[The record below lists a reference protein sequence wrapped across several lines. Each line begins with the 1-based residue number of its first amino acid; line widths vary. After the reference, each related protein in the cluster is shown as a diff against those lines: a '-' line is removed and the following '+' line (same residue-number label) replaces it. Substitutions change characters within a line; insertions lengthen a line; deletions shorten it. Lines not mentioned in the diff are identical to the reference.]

1 MHFVKRV
8 SLYFFAIFVFSLSIV
23 SQFKAMPSTE
33 NPEINSVETESE
45 FSDRRVIVVL
55 DRESSLDFKTY
66 CVDDFPEVDCVGITN
81 LTPETEK
88 IAEESVKK
96 GNTDV
101 SYNKILCLELKYPGK
116 DNVIDAIAKLN
127 EKEYVL
133 CAEPDYVITLCDTI
147 PDDIHYDEQWGH
159 EKINLPSAWDEETG
173 SSSVYVGVLDTGIEG
188 THPEFSGRIKT
199 EWCMSF
205 LTGTG
210 VAETSPTDPRG
221 HGTHVAGII
230 GAAGNNNLGV
240 CGVCWNVKLVSL
252 KVIDS
257 SGYGYSSYTVSAIDY
272 AESISIPII
281 NLSLGWASNHT
292 YYNSSMSTAINN
304 YSGLVVCSAG
314 NTNPCGVDVDIA
326 PYFYPAHYTCANMIV
341 VGSSNSSD
349 QIAST
354 SNYSSVSVDLFAPG
368 RQILSTYPLS
378 ICNSGACSDDN
389 HHSYQGYHTLNGTSM
404 AAPYVAGV
412 AALIKSCHP
421 NITTTQ
427 LKNAILNNGD
437 SCSSLSGY
445 CVTGCRLNAYNALH
459 SIHSFTSYV
468 DYGNAFYHKKACS
481 ICGLHGTTL
490 SLHIWIPN
498 TLHTKYTCNK
508 CGATTTN
515 PSLPRE
521 E

>member
-1 MHFVKRV
+1 MRFFKRF
-8 SLYFFAIFVFSLSIV
+8 SLCFFAIIVFSMSTV
-23 SQFKAMPSTE
+23 SQFKAMLGTE
-33 NPEINSVETESE
+33 NTEINSVETKSE

-66 CVDDFPEVDCVGITN
+66 CVDDFPEVDCVDITN

-88 IAEESVKK
+88 KAEESVKK

-116 DNVIDAIAKLN
+116 DNVIDAIAKLK
-127 EKEYVL
+127 EKEHIL
-133 CAEPDYVITLCDTI
+133 CAEPDYVIALCDTT
-147 PDDIHYDEQWGH
+147 PDDTHYDKQWGH
-159 EKINLPSAWDEETG
+159 EKIDLPSAWDEETG

-252 KVIDS
+252 KVIGS
-257 SGYGYSSYTVSAIDY
+257 NGSGNISYAALAVDY
-272 AESISIPII
+272 AESKSIPIL
-281 NLSLGWASNHT
+281 NLSIRWFN
-292 YYNSSMSTAINN
+292 YSSSLETAINN
-304 YSGLVVCSAG
+304 YSGLAVCAAG
-314 NTNPCGVDVDIA
+314 NDGKDIDTDPVYPACYTCSNIITVGKSDSDDNKVDNSNYGESSVDI
-326 PYFYPAHYTCANMIV
+326 
-341 VGSSNSSD
+341 
-349 QIAST
+349 
-354 SNYSSVSVDLFAPG
+354 FAPG
-368 RQILSTYPLS
+368 QGILSTFPLS
-378 ICNSGACSDDN
+378 ICNLGNCKPSKHCSD
-389 HHSYQGYHTLNGTSM
+389 GYHFKNGTSM

-468 DYGNAFYHKKACS
+468 DYGNAYYHKKACS

-508 CGATTTN
+508 CGATTTD